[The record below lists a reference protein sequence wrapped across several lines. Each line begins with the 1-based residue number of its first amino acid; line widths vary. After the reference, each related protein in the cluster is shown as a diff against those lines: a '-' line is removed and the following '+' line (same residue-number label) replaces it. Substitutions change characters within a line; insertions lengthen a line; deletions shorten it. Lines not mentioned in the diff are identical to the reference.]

1 MPSPAYLISRVGD
14 PIFALFIGVGAT
26 VTRIN
31 REEKEQ
37 GRTTQQTIDAAF
49 RYEEGK
55 FLALPSYLFT
65 DIIQKNRLSS
75 LGRPEKELIVV
86 EGP

>member
-37 GRTTQQTIDAAF
+37 GRTTKQTIDSAF
-49 RYEEGK
+49 RYGALKLILPGYLVTYLHCTEE
-55 FLALPSYLFT
+55 
-65 DIIQKNRLSS
+65 
-75 LGRPEKELIVV
+75 
-86 EGP
+86 

>member
-49 RYEEGK
+49 RRIG
-55 FLALPSYLFT
+55 FPRSNDPLAK
-65 DIIQKNRLSS
+65 KN
-75 LGRPEKELIVV
+75 
-86 EGP
+86 

>member
-26 VTRIN
+26 ATRIN

-37 GRTTQQTIDAAF
+37 GRTTQQTIDSAF
-49 RYEEGK
+49 RRVGFPRSNDPLVE
-55 FLALPSYLFT
+55 
-65 DIIQKNRLSS
+65 KN
-75 LGRPEKELIVV
+75 
-86 EGP
+86 

>member
-14 PIFALFIGVGAT
+14 PIFALFIGVGAS

-37 GRTTQQTIDAAF
+37 GRTAQQTIDAAF
-49 RYEEGK
+49 RYEFRKYIFPG
-55 FLALPSYLFT
+55 
-65 DIIQKNRLSS
+65 S
-75 LGRPEKELIVV
+75 LLTYIL
-86 EGP
+86 

>member
-37 GRTTQQTIDAAF
+37 GRTTKQTIDSAF
-49 RYEEGK
+49 RRIG
-55 FLALPSYLFT
+55 FPRSDDPLA
-65 DIIQKNRLSS
+65 KRN
-75 LGRPEKELIVV
+75 
-86 EGP
+86 

>member
-1 MPSPAYLISRVGD
+1 MPTPTYLISRVGD

-37 GRTTQQTIDAAF
+37 GRTTQQTIDSAF
-49 RYEEGK
+49 RRIGFPRSDDPLVK
-55 FLALPSYLFT
+55 
-65 DIIQKNRLSS
+65 KN
-75 LGRPEKELIVV
+75 
-86 EGP
+86 